1 MNVPID
7 FNLEFLFFVFF
18 LSQRTVQETKGWD
31 VFRDPPLKIES
42 GSMANAACL
51 DFSVRILKVFAYLF
65 TFIIV
70 LGGGVIS
77 KGCILFMS
85 AQLRRDR
92 KLPYCN
98 KELGRDKSFVSILPE
113 EERIAWMWAL
123 LIAFSIPEIG
133 AFIRAI
139 RICFFKSWRMPQ
151 RSHFMFIFLMESLHT
166 IGVALLMFV
175 VLPELD
181 SVKAAMV
188 TNCLCCIP
196 GKLPLLPNHSEF
208 VPF

>member
-1 MNVPID
+1 M
-7 FNLEFLFFVFF
+7 
-18 LSQRTVQETKGWD
+18 
-31 VFRDPPLKIES
+31 FRDPPLKVES
-42 GSMANAACL
+42 GSMANQACL
-51 DFSVRILKVFAYLF
+51 DVSVKILKVFAYLL
-65 TFIIV
+65 TFVIV

-77 KGCILFMS
+77 KGCILFMTS
-85 AQLRRDR
+85 QLRPDR

-98 KELGRDKSFVSILPE
+98 EDLRREKIWVSVLPE

-123 LIAFSIPEIG
+123 LIAFSVPEIG
-133 AFIRAI
+133 AFIRAA
-139 RICFFKSWRMPQ
+139 RICFFKSCKKPL
-151 RSHFMFIFLMESLHT
+151 RSHFLFVAFMETLHT

-196 GKLPLLPNHSEF
+196 GLNF
-208 VPF
+208 N